1 MDRYSILIGI
11 SIVSLIF
18 DNIPKML
25 QLNTIS
31 SGFANKL
38 TWYSL
43 SLLFLLK
50 LIELYRGKIKFEIQE
65 RQQLKYLAF
74 LLCVFLISSIH
85 GL

>member
-38 TWYSL
+38 T
-43 SLLFLLK
+43 
-50 LIELYRGKIKFEIQE
+50 
-65 RQQLKYLAF
+65 
-74 LLCVFLISSIH
+74 
-85 GL
+85 